1 MPTGATAVPQP
12 KPTKGKMRIHCLE
25 NVDKALQFLKEQ
37 RVHLEN
43 MGSHDIVDG
52 NHRLVLGLIWTIILR
67 FQIQDI
73 VVQTQE
79 GRETRSAKD
88 ALLLWCQMKTAGY
101 PHVNVTN
108 FTSSWKDGLAF
119 NALIHKH
126 RPDLIDFDKLKD
138 SNARHN
144 LEHAFDVAE
153 RQLGI
158 IPLLDPEDV
167 FTENPDEKS
176 IITYVVAFYHYF
188 SKMKVL
194 AVEGK
199 RVGKVRAVLEPES
212 DLCSI
217 YGSWAEFQSRLM
229 VCPERYRSRLL
240 RAWCPPGPPEAQ
252 VIDHAIETE
261 KMIEKY
267 SGLASDLLT
276 WIEQTITVLN
286 SRKFANSL
294 TGVQQQLQAFSTYR
308 TVEKPPKFQEKGNL
322 EVLLFTIQ
330 SRMRANNQKV
340 YTPHDGKLVSDI
352 NRVQQH
358 FPLCIDSA
366 LTEFLIRTH
375 PSPKSIR
382 LYLDFRNHSVL
393 SERGRA
399 PKLKCFSCAPRILI
413 PPFVQAWES
422 LEEAEYR
429 RELALRNEL
438 IRQEKLEQLAR
449 RFDRKAAMRETWLNE
464 NQRLVAQDNFGYD
477 LAAVEAAKK
486 KHEAIETD
494 TAAYEERV
502 RALEDLAQELEKENY
517 HDQKRITARKDNILR
532 LWSYLQELLRSRRQ
546 RLETTLVLQKLFQDM
561 LHSINWM
568 DEIKAHLLSAE
579 FGKHLLE
586 VEDLLQKHKLM
597 EADIAIQGDKVKAI
611 TAATLKFTEGNGYQP
626 CDPQVIHDR
635 ISHLEQCFGEL
646 SNMAAGRKAQL
657 EQSKRLWKFFWEM
670 DEAESWIKEKEQIYS
685 SLDYGKDLTS
695 VLILQR
701 KHKAF
706 EDELR
711 GLDAHLDHI
720 FQEAHGMVARK
731 QFGHPQI
738 EARMKEVS
746 AQWDQLKELAAFR
759 KKNLQDAENFFQFQG
774 DADDLKAWLQDAHRL
789 LSGEDVGQDEGATR
803 ALGKKHKDFLEELEE
818 SHGVMEHLEQQAQ
831 GFPEEFRDSP
841 DVTNRLQVLR
851 ELYQR
856 VLAQADLRRQRL
868 QEALDLYTVFGET
881 DACEL
886 WMGEKEKWLAQMEM
900 PDTLEDLE
908 VVQHSISAAKAQNS
922 GSQGGEA
929 ALWSSAKVVLH

>member
-1 MPTGATAVPQP
+1 MTSATEFENVGNQPPYSRINARWDAPDDELDNDNSSARLFERSRIKALADEREVVQKKTFTKWVNSHLARVSCRITDLYKDLRDGRMLIKLLEVLSGEMLP

-144 LEHAFDVAE
+144 LEHAFNVAE

-199 RVGKVRAVLEPES
+199 RVGK
-212 DLCSI
+212 
-217 YGSWAEFQSRLM
+217 
-229 VCPERYRSRLL
+229 
-240 RAWCPPGPPEAQ
+240 

-352 NRVQQH
+352 NR
-358 FPLCIDSA
+358 
-366 LTEFLIRTH
+366 
-375 PSPKSIR
+375 
-382 LYLDFRNHSVL
+382 
-393 SERGRA
+393 
-399 PKLKCFSCAPRILI
+399 
-413 PPFVQAWES
+413 AWES

-449 RFDRKAAMRETWLNE
+449 RFDRKAAMRETWLSE

-532 LWSYLQELLRSRRQ
+532 LWSYLQELLQSRRQ
-546 RLETTLVLQKLFQDM
+546 RLETTLALQKLFQDM
-561 LHSINWM
+561 LHSIDWM

-611 TAATLKFTEGNGYQP
+611 TAATLKFTEGKGYQP
-626 CDPQVIHDR
+626 CDPQVIQDR
-635 ISHLEQCFGEL
+635 ISHLEQCFEEL

-657 EQSKRLWKFFWEM
+657 EQSK
-670 DEAESWIKEKEQIYS
+670 
-685 SLDYGKDLTS
+685 
-695 VLILQR
+695 
-701 KHKAF
+701 
-706 EDELR
+706 
-711 GLDAHLDHI
+711 
-720 FQEAHGMVARK
+720 
-731 QFGHPQI
+731 
-738 EARMKEVS
+738 
-746 AQWDQLKELAAFR
+746 
-759 KKNLQDAENFFQFQG
+759 
-774 DADDLKAWLQDAHRL
+774 
-789 LSGEDVGQDEGATR
+789 
-803 ALGKKHKDFLEELEE
+803 
-818 SHGVMEHLEQQAQ
+818 
-831 GFPEEFRDSP
+831 
-841 DVTNRLQVLR
+841 
-851 ELYQR
+851 
-856 VLAQADLRRQRL
+856 
-868 QEALDLYTVFGET
+868 
-881 DACEL
+881 
-886 WMGEKEKWLAQMEM
+886 
-900 PDTLEDLE
+900 
-908 VVQHSISAAKAQNS
+908 
-922 GSQGGEA
+922 
-929 ALWSSAKVVLH
+929 